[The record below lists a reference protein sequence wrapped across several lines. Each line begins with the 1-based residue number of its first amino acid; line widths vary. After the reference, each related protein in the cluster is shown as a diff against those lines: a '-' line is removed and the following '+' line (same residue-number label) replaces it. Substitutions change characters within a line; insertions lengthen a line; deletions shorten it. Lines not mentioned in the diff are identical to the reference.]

1 MREHWAGIP
10 MPLEGERLVVEPSYP
25 HAQALMAMCGETDD
39 ASEETPELV
48 GARQRNSFWSTRRR
62 SDIIIFELADGRI
75 EWGLQPGVHHLTQ
88 DLRTLG
94 CAEAW
99 GLEQENTALQLLAG
113 LVDARRYKQYL
124 LTGAFIESSPR
135 SKVTY
140 MFRRLKPTVA
150 IRNHAGQLKVMCTLC
165 MHPIAFYQGTWAGAM
180 TPTDDVVA
188 HLMLM
193 RGDEPMFWRRSNQH
207 PAWRPEAGL

>member
-1 MREHWAGIP
+1 

-25 HAQALMAMCGETDD
+25 NAQALMAMCGERDD
-39 ASEETPELV
+39 ESDDDPEL
-48 GARQRNSFWSTRRR
+48 ANAKHRNSFWSAHKR
-62 SDIIIFELADGRI
+62 SDIVIFEQPCGRI
-75 EWGLQPGVHHLTQ
+75 GWGIRPGVHHLTH

-99 GLEQENTALQLLAG
+99 GLEQENTALQLLAS
-113 LVDARRYKQYL
+113 LVDARRYRQYL
-124 LTGAFIESSPR
+124 LTGSFIETSQR
-135 SKVTY
+135 SRVTY

-150 IRNHAGQLKVMCTLC
+150 IRNHDGKLKVMCSLC
-165 MHPIAFYQGTWAGAM
+165 LHPIAFYEGSWAGAM
-180 TPTDDVVA
+180 TPTDDVIA

-193 RGDEPMFWRRSNQH
+193 RGDESMFWRKSNQH